1 MTLISFQ
8 KSAVASDVTSLRT
21 VASLLVMSA
30 VKTRVMYIQRGLNA
44 GRIGRV
50 RSSKTGRTLY
60 YGDVVLESLARR
72 GYKANFIDLATKDMY
87 WVSGPRKD
95 GQDTLY
101 PGVVEIDES
110 VIEEYWRDIRSEPGR
125 HDKTFRSTGVHAK
138 HATR

>member
-1 MTLISFQ
+1 
-8 KSAVASDVTSLRT
+8 
-21 VASLLVMSA
+21 MSA
-30 VKTRVMYIQRGLNA
+30 VKTRVMYIQRGLSA

-60 YGDVVLESLARR
+60 YGDVVLESLVGR
-72 GYKANFIDLATKDMY
+72 GYKANFIDLATNDMY
-87 WVSGPRKD
+87 WVSGPRRD

-110 VIEEYWRDIRSEPGR
+110 VIEEYWRDIRGKPGR
-125 HDKTFRSTGVHAK
+125 HDKTFRSAGVHAK